1 MEPEGHVLPALGVV
15 VIYILALGGLAVW
28 LYEKRVTP

>member
-1 MEPEGHVLPALGVV
+1 VMVEMAVVLA
-15 VIYILALGGLAVW
+15 YILLLGGLAVW